1 MHAKR
6 VLSLGNAVVGVMHG
20 ASLSIHAIGEG
31 LAASKDLFRKHSVKQ
46 VDRLL
51 SNSKLDI
58 WELFALWVPYVIG
71 ERNEAVI
78 ALDWTEYAKDG
89 HHVIA
94 ANVITSHGRATPLC
108 WKTVP
113 SAELTDGGRR
123 DAEDLLL
130 LRLRSAIPSDVRVTI
145 VADRGFGD
153 SALYEFLASEKFV

>member
-1 MHAKR
+1 AGALAHAARKGGTAKR

-78 ALDWTEYAKDG
+78 ALRSEE
-89 HHVIA
+89 H
-94 ANVITSHGRATPLC
+94 TS
-108 WKTVP
+108 
-113 SAELTDGGRR
+113 ELQSRENLVCR
-123 DAEDLLL
+123 LLL
-130 LRLRSAIPSDVRVTI
+130 EKKKKKKQ
-145 VADRGFGD
+145 DR
-153 SALYEFLASEKFV
+153 